1 MKAVRIH
8 QFGDSEVLQVDNIDE
23 PVCQLNQVKIKMKA
37 CGINHLDIWVRKGLP
52 WITFPWVL
60 GSDGAGVI
68 VEFGSKVE
76 NWKIGDDVVIHPGYS
91 CGDCNYCENNQE
103 NYCDKYG
110 IIGESCSGL
119 QQEYCCLNPKQ
130 IVSKPKHLTY
140 AEVSSMPLVFMT
152 AWQMLVERANLLK
165 DECLPCSGSQ
175 SLTVIVFGWWF
186 TEIFM
191 YITH

>member
-8 QFGDSEVLQVDNIDE
+8 QFGESEVLQVDNIDE

-76 NWKIGDDVVIHPGYS
+76 DWKIGDDVVIHPGYS
-91 CGDCNYCENNQE
+91 CGDCIHCENNQE
-103 NYCDKYG
+103 NGK
-110 IIGESCSGL
+110 
-119 QQEYCCLNPKQ
+119 
-130 IVSKPKHLTY
+130 KHI
-140 AEVSSMPLVFMT
+140 
-152 AWQMLVERANLLK
+152 LLK
-165 DECLPCSGSQ
+165 KDASKYKMGNTQKACKTYLK
-175 SLTVIVFGWWF
+175 I
-186 TEIFM
+186 
-191 YITH
+191 